1 MSIDL
6 NKLTKDFV
14 LNEGEVKKPSMYSYI
29 QSLTEIINN
38 LSPRSQ
44 TDTRRLQ
51 MAKEHL
57 KEIRRHTRRLEERVF
72 TLEEQVKLLEEG
84 NK

>member
-1 MSIDL
+1 MIIDFDR
-6 NKLTKDFV
+6 LTKNFL
-14 LNEGEVKKPSMYSYI
+14 LNEGEAKRPSVYSYI

-38 LSPRSQ
+38 LNPRSQ

-57 KEIRRHTRRLEERVF
+57 KEIKRHARRLEERVF
-72 TLEEQVKLLEEG
+72 TLEEHVKILEED
-84 NK
+84 KK